1 MVEFVRV
8 LAVEGVTYIYRQID
22 LPSIAEFVRMLAI
35 EGVTY
40 IY

>member
-1 MVEFVRV
+1 V
-8 LAVEGVTYIYRQID
+8 LIVEGVTYIYSEIN
-22 LPSIAEFVRMLAI
+22 LPSKFGFVRVLAI